1 LDMTVVPCLW
11 FASIEFELYPHAP
24 LLQYPIIEHS
34 SCVSIS
40 NLSSKPAAP
49 SLTRVIR
56 SVRFRSLLPAG
67 HGSLTGGPPPRL
79 DELPRSWPCAGPCGS
94 VMRRK
99 KLPRSFMA
107 ATASRTSPH
116 SRPQKRAE
124 PRKKRTKRNPKLF
137 PPFFAG
143 YTGGFSESGR

>member
-1 LDMTVVPCLW
+1 MNP
-11 FASIEFELYPHAP
+11 
-24 LLQYPIIEHS
+24 S

-40 NLSSKPAAP
+40 NLSAKPAAP

-137 PPFFAG
+137 SPILRWI
-143 YTGGFSESGR
+143 YMRSQSQGGEGERGGAARQLCVCVCLCV